1 VSGPIVVGLDGSLR
15 GADALALA
23 RMLART
29 CDAPVLLVAIASGVR
44 RDRLGAATAAVQ
56 RAARPLAGV
65 ALAGERVLPGRSAAR
80 GLARLA
86 EREAALLIVIGAT
99 ARGGLARL
107 APGGVLERVAHL
119 APCPVA
125 VAPAGYW
132 GNPRQWLKRIG
143 VAYLDSPDGRRALS
157 AAVPLARRAGASLRL
172 LEAAPAGPRSLS
184 ARVAAEQELWKASR
198 ETDGSPVERRLLAGA
213 PSEVLRRAAAEVDL
227 LVCGT
232 HARGPLGGLLWP
244 SVSARV
250 ARDAPAPVL
259 IVPPGTEGRMRLLA
273 GEPAVLPA

>member
-15 GADALALA
+15 GEDALALG

-29 CDAPVLLVAIASGVR
+29 CGAPVLLVAVASGVR
-44 RDRLGAATAAVQ
+44 AARLGAAAEAVE

-65 ALAGERVLPGRSAAR
+65 TLAGERVVRDRSAAR

-86 EREAALLIVIGAT
+86 EREAALLVVIGAS
-99 ARGGLARL
+99 ARGTLERI
-107 APGGVLERVAHL
+107 APGGVLERLAHL

-132 GNPRQWLKRIG
+132 GNPRQWLRRIG

-157 AAVPLARRAGASLRL
+157 AALPLARRAGARVRL
-172 LEAAPAGPRSLS
+172 LEAVSTGPRDLP
-184 ARVAAEQELWKASR
+184 ARVAAEDALVRAAEDA
-198 ETDGSPVERRLLAGA
+198 GGPPVERRLLSGA
-213 PSEVLRRAAAEVDL
+213 PGEALRDAAADVDL

-250 ARDAPAPVL
+250 ARDAAAPVL
-259 IVPPGTEGRMRLLA
+259 IVPPGTESRMRLLA
-273 GEPAVLPA
+273 GEPAAISA